1 LGLDVHS
8 LLPAKL
14 IFILFHIIDRS
25 LKTEKGKKDG
35 KRRVFLK
42 LDARRKKAEKDGRRR
57 KKSAILTIVL
67 RPPY

>member
-1 LGLDVHS
+1 VQQ

-14 IFILFHIIDRS
+14 IFILFHIINRS
-25 LKTEKGKKDG
+25 LKTEKRKKDG

-42 LDARRKKAEKDGRRR
+42 WDARRKKAEKDGRRR
-57 KKSAILTIVL
+57 KKSAILTRVL

>member
-25 LKTEKGKKDG
+25 PKTEKGRKDG

-42 LDARRKKAEKDGRRR
+42 LDARRKKAEKDG
-57 KKSAILTIVL
+57 
-67 RPPY
+67 

>member
-1 LGLDVHS
+1 VQQ

-14 IFILFHIIDRS
+14 IFILFHIINRS
-25 LKTEKGKKDG
+25 LTTEKGKKDG

-42 LDARRKKAEKDGRRR
+42 LDARRKKAEKDGKRR